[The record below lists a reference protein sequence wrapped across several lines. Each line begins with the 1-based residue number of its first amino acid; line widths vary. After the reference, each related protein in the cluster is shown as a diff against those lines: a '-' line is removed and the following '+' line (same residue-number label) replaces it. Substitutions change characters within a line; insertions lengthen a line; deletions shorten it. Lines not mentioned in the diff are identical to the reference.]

1 MEHELELLIDDKT
14 KKLIFRC
21 DATDIKR
28 LKQIA
33 LDNDTTL
40 NALLLEGVR
49 YILNKYENN
58 KKK

>member
-1 MEHELELLIDDKT
+1 MEKELELLVDNKI

-21 DATDIKR
+21 DASNVKR
-28 LKQIA
+28 LEQIA

-49 YILNKYENN
+49 YILNKYEN
-58 KKK
+58 KKKN

>member
-1 MEHELELLIDDKT
+1 VMLLI
-14 KKLIFRC
+14 
-21 DATDIKR
+21 
-28 LKQIA
+28 LKGLQIA
-33 LDNDTTL
+33 LDNDTIL